1 MLNLRYGL
9 CVGVLVSLCCKQPQT
24 PQNTGA
30 PDSTAAPLAA
40 SAAAPGPGQAAGPVP
55 DPAQEI
61 VVIGSQHDTLSA
73 AREGL
78 EAALKLP
85 VDLPLPFP
93 RVERHADVFRVVL
106 GRGKGAALAG
116 LRAALQAAGKPATV
130 MPAGQAGGDDV
141 IRLGIVCTDG
151 APAPLYKSPLPKDGA
166 LRELARLPTG
176 QVVIP
181 TEEEDAG
188 ADEGERRG
196 SGHDPT
202 SEAESGY
209 LTVLQPRAGL
219 LPGPTV
225 LLPADCTPRDEDND
239 DGNGRLLQGGRLC
252 LTTRF
257 SGKQGQVPHA
267 DLLAV
272 TPNYRR
278 CVRFFDAGTFD
289 GFDHDHARTQFA
301 VEAAL
306 KVAAAEPGP
315 GSAPPGGPGI
325 RVPAGGDKTP
335 RAQQLTGLQ
344 IYAVSERG
352 ELTLRGQLPGLLR
365 PAYLGDHLVAVC
377 EPPAAPAV
385 SPLATPPG
393 PPASPPGAQPDKAP
407 GLVVLDGI
415 AKLEAGSTGGFTLPA
430 PRRIFSFAPGTFI
443 RLVPKVPLYRPAAP
457 TLQDGLVRASFQES
471 CRPDGEKR
479 VRAAAKSSFVQCVM
493 EVEVEVALDGT
504 RPQQRCRLDN
514 AQNNL
519 DEPLPTPC
527 PT

>member
-1 MLNLRYGL
+1 MTLNLRRGIY
-9 CVGVLVSLCCKQPQT
+9 VVAVLSLSCKQPQT
-24 PQNTGA
+24 PAEAPDALGA
-30 PDSTAAPLAA
+30 PSAGVG
-40 SAAAPGPGQAAGPVP
+40 AAA
-55 DPAQEI
+55 DPAQEL
-61 VVIGSQHDTLSA
+61 VLIGSQHDTLSA

-93 RVERHADVFRVVL
+93 RVERHADGFRVVL
-106 GRGKGAALAG
+106 ARGKAATLRG
-116 LRAALQAAGKPATV
+116 LQAALQAAGQRGSV
-130 MPAGQAGGDDV
+130 MPAGQAGGDDI

-151 APAPLYKSPLPKDGA
+151 APAPLYRSPLPKDGV
-166 LRELARLPTG
+166 LHEVGQLPTG

-181 TEEEDAG
+181 KEEDEAAG
-188 ADEGERRG
+188 DGDDGERHG
-196 SGHDPT
+196 SGHEP
-202 SEAESGY
+202 SPAAESGY

-219 LPGPTV
+219 LLGPTV

-278 CVRFFDAGTFD
+278 CVRFPEAGTFD
-289 GFDHDHARTQFA
+289 GFDHDAARTQFA
-301 VEAAL
+301 VEALLGTPEAGPAQAV
-306 KVAAAEPGP
+306 VAGKLARP
-315 GSAPPGGPGI
+315 
-325 RVPAGGDKTP
+325 
-335 RAQQLTGLQ
+335 QQLTGLH
-344 IYAVSERG
+344 IYAVSEHG
-352 ELTLRGQLPGLLR
+352 KLLLRGQLPGLQR
-365 PAYLGDHLVAVC
+365 PAYLGDHLVAVA
-377 EPPAAPAV
+377 EPPPG
-385 SPLATPPG
+385 SPPPNG
-393 PPASPPGAQPDKAP
+393 LGALPGSPPGSPPGNPLDKQP

-415 AKLEAGSTGGFTLPA
+415 AKLSENSGGPIALPP
-430 PRRIFSFAPGTFI
+430 PRRIFSFAPGTFT
-443 RLVPKVPLYRPAAP
+443 RLTPKLPLYRPAAP
-457 TLQDGLVRASFQES
+457 TLQDGRVRASFQES

-479 VRAAAKSSFVQCVM
+479 VRAAAKAGFVQCVM

>member
-9 CVGVLVSLCCKQPQT
+9 YVGVLVTLACKQPQT
-24 PQNTGA
+24 PQNTGV
-30 PDSTAAPLAA
+30 PDSHATVRAD
-40 SAAAPGPGQAAGPVP
+40 AGAVA

-61 VVIGSQHDTLSA
+61 VLIGSQHDTLSA

-85 VDLPLPFP
+85 VELPLPFP
-93 RVERHADVFRVVL
+93 RVERQADVFRVIL
-106 GRGKGAALAG
+106 GRGKSATLAG
-116 LRAALQAAGKPATV
+116 LQAALQAAGKPAQV

-151 APAPLYKSPLPKDGA
+151 TPAPLYKSPLLKEGPQH
-166 LRELARLPTG
+166 ELARLTTG

-181 TEEEDAG
+181 TEE
-188 ADEGERRG
+188 DEPAEPDDRHGG
-196 SGHDPT
+196 GHDQP

-219 LPGPTV
+219 LSGPTV

-257 SGKQGQVPHA
+257 SGKKGQVPHA

-272 TPNYRR
+272 MPNYRR
-278 CVRFFDAGTFD
+278 CVRFPDAGTFD

-306 KVAAAEPGP
+306 KVAETGPSPAGVPGP
-315 GSAPPGGPGI
+315 RPPASA
-325 RVPAGGDKTP
+325 DKTP
-335 RAQQLTGLQ
+335 RPAAPTGLQ
-344 IYAVSERG
+344 IYAVSEHG
-352 ELTLRGQLPGLLR
+352 ELTLRGQLPGLQR
-365 PAYLGDHLVAVC
+365 PAYLGDHLVAVS
-377 EPPAAPAV
+377 EPVAA
-385 SPLATPPG
+385 
-393 PPASPPGAQPDKAP
+393 PASPPSGGPAGALAAPPDKSP

-415 AKLEAGSTGGFTLPA
+415 AKPGTGTAGNVLPV
-430 PRRIFSFAPGTFI
+430 PRRLFSFAPGAFV
-443 RLVPKVPLYRPAAP
+443 RLTPKVPLYRPAAP
-457 TLQDGLVRASFQES
+457 TLQDGRVRASFQQS

-479 VRAAAKSSFVQCVM
+479 VRAAAKNNFVQCVM
-493 EVEVEVALDGT
+493 EVEVEVALDGSK
-504 RPQQRCRLDN
+504 PQQHCRLDN